1 MLTGSVHG
9 ESASTALVVAA
20 YYRFRKLA
28 PWLSTA
34 EMNEA
39 CDRAFDGVMAKVTD
53 EGWMTQVSLHISSF
67 LLILTLRL
75 SIHWVLKDSWYT
87 PTTTRYDRQKDKRSS
102 A

>member
-1 MLTGSVHG
+1 MFETDASLSESLSVLLYDRADLIVHG
-9 ESASTALVVAA
+9 ESSSTALIVAA

-28 PWLSTA
+28 PWLSTT

-53 EGWMTQVSLHISSF
+53 DGWMTQVSLQPFRH
-67 LLILTLRL
+67 L
-75 SIHWVLKDSWYT
+75 
-87 PTTTRYDRQKDKRSS
+87 

>member
-1 MLTGSVHG
+1 MFETDASLSKWYLLCYLVMLTRTVHG

-53 EGWMTQVSLHISSF
+53 EGWMTQVRIMY
-67 LLILTLRL
+67 RL
-75 SIHWVLKDSWYT
+75 
-87 PTTTRYDRQKDKRSS
+87 P
-102 A
+102 

>member
-1 MLTGSVHG
+1 MFETDATLSEFGLILPVLLLLTLSVHG
-9 ESASTALVVAA
+9 ESASTALIVAA

-53 EGWMTQVSLHISSF
+53 EGWMTQVSVPIYCD
-67 LLILTLRL
+67 IVR
-75 SIHWVLKDSWYT
+75 
-87 PTTTRYDRQKDKRSS
+87 
-102 A
+102 